1 MAIVLG
7 TGKTESVKMLGS
19 QLGRLVL
26 VFNCD
31 ENFDYAAM
39 GRIFAGLCRV
49 GAWGCFDEF
58 NRLEARILSA
68 VSQQILN
75 IQKSLISKSQT
86 VELMGTEY
94 KLNKDVG
101 IFITMNPGYAGRSE
115 LPDNLKQLFR
125 AVAMSVPDLRLITQV
140 MLFSQG
146 IVTAEALAGK
156 TVLMFQLCQ
165 EQLSSQSHYDFGL
178 RALKS
183 VLAGA
188 GELKRK
194 AIIGMGSKTM
204 AVLEMEVLMRSLC
217 NSIVPKLVSQ
227 DVPLFTSLFQ
237 SVFPGQQLFS
247 VTNVDAL
254 IDALNKVCEEDA
266 YVFEGSWTEKVLQLS
281 QVLEVRHGVMLV
293 GPSGTGKSSAWRSLI
308 KALTKVDG
316 VKGDY
321 YVIDPKAINKS
332 KLFGYLDPNTLEWT
346 DGVFTKL
353 LRKFIEAVSA
363 NASTRRS
370 WIIFDGDVDPEWA
383 ENLNSVLDDNKVLTL
398 PSGDRLKIP
407 PNVRIL
413 FEVDSLKYATLA
425 TVSRC
430 GMIWFPEGIIPLK
443 MTMTRQLKMLR
454 SFIPG
459 IAHVAKNA
467 LSSGT
472 TTKFVDAIKDKF
484 DERGIVQTA
493 LEHSLK
499 QDHVMTT
506 SIERLMGT
514 LHAFLTRGINLVAEH
529 NEFSTPM
536 SDSHLST
543 FANHWLL
550 FSLQWAFSGS
560 MKWAGR
566 NELSKM
572 LSTMGGIGLMSGSSL
587 IDMRVSVTDGNFY
600 QWSQLVPR
608 KDLPASRVSTGDV
621 VIPTTDTVRHTEVLQ
636 AWVESRKPLLLCGPP
651 GSGKTMTLTAVLQA
665 MPNVVLAQLDFSS
678 STTPDLI
685 LKVFAQYCE
694 VVDSPE
700 GLTMQPSPK
709 SYSEDKW
716 LVVFCDEINLPEAD
730 KYGTQ
735 KVIMFMRQLTEQ
747 GGFWNNDC
755 RWIMLK
761 RIQFIGACNPP
772 TDTGRVALS
781 PRFLRHSSLLL
792 VDYPSPESLFQIYK
806 TFNTTIVRNIPPMK
820 KYVDALTNAMVEFYE
835 ANQAMFKPEM
845 APQYIYSPREL
856 SRWVRALHE
865 MIEPLMDLN
874 YEELV
879 RMWANIGYHLFQDRL
894 VTDEDRQWCDNKL
907 REVATKYFKE
917 VDLSKALQKPIMYT
931 NWLTNSMESCK
942 LSDLRE
948 YLAEK
953 LKIFYE
959 EQLNVPLVIFDDVI
973 EHVIRID
980 SVLKSPIGH
989 LLLVGESGVGK
1000 TVLSKFVAWLNQLS
1014 VFQVKASSKYT
1025 IQHFDEDLRNLFRRV
1040 GVEGEKICFIFD
1052 ESNVLSSA
1060 FLERMNALLASG
1072 EIPGLFEGEERSMVL
1087 SACRDSF
1094 VQKEGLIL
1102 NSDDECWR
1110 HFTKCIQRNL
1120 HVVFTMNPANT
1131 DFNSRCTT
1139 SPALFNRCVVD
1150 WFGTWSDAALAQV
1163 GFDFIKDIDVSLS
1176 KFTMPITS
1184 EDFKRVTLVISAK
1197 EGPSIREAIVAG
1209 FIKILSGV
1217 RKFSN
1222 KLGKTL
1228 GRKHYVSPRDYVD
1241 MVNKFNSTV
1250 KEKKSVL
1257 IDQQKHIKNGLR
1269 KLEETKEQVVQM
1281 QAEMERYSELLKE
1294 KDREANEKL
1303 NQVVEKQQDA
1313 MSRKEAAEKLTIK
1326 LAEQT
1331 KKISARKAE
1340 VQRELDLA
1348 APALN
1353 SAKEGVKNIRKA
1365 EFNEVKS
1372 LATPPRIVQ
1381 LVMEFVIVLIGEKQK
1396 DWANIKK
1403 VIRGEDF
1410 LSTILNYDPNL
1421 LTYDMIQEIKGTYL
1435 TNPELNQEA
1444 VSRGSKACA
1453 PLYAWCLSQVAYSEI
1468 VLKLEPLNRE
1478 IAQLSKESEE
1488 VATEQSK
1495 KIKEVEDLEKVIEKY
1510 KGEYQTAI
1518 RKGEKVKHDM
1528 EQASRKTSRA
1538 EALLLSLTG
1547 ERERWVSTANS
1558 FDAEMTT
1565 LYGDCLLSSAFLT
1578 FGGIF
1583 DQVVRSKLMQEWFAT
1598 LSSLNIPYKASFD
1611 PINYLAAPSNLP
1623 LWASHG
1629 LSDDSLSIQNAIL
1642 LEKFTRYPLVIDPS
1656 GQATS
1661 FILSKFADRKIVN
1674 TSFVDPAFLKTLSTA
1689 VRFGT
1694 PVFARDCEYYDP
1706 VLNPI
1711 LNKEV
1716 QRASGR
1722 NLVRIGADDVDF
1734 SPKFF
1739 ILLAT
1744 NDPLAHFPPDLCS
1757 RVTMINFS
1765 ITSSSLTSQTLG
1777 TLLRSERPDVESRR
1791 VQIMKL
1797 MVEQNVRLRELEES
1811 ILTRIG
1817 ELQGAILDDDSF
1829 LSHLESTKEQAEQI
1843 VHEVANSDKTMA
1855 EIKSVARLYEPL
1867 AQLMTST
1874 YFSLSNLSEVS
1885 MLYQFS
1891 LELFFEIVDHVLQA
1905 HSRDSSGDKLTTL
1918 KVFFVKEVSKR
1929 VMKSLKYDDQLLL
1942 AVNMALLSVSDSEE
1956 TGLSADELQLLYHGL
1971 PSKQIVTDL
1980 GKYMKENFPGALPG
1994 FNMTDTIIKGLVSLH
2009 SLPAFK
2015 WLPHSVSEKASS
2027 KSPWIV
2033 FFESPTPE
2041 KVVPMSWNQGQ
2052 LTKSRENLL
2061 KLLIIRCLA
2070 PSRIVAALDVFVH
2083 DAFDGHLRWRDD
2095 SLPNLQRIASAES
2108 KASIPIMLCS
2118 GTGQDAS
2125 SKVDALAA
2133 NLSKELLQV
2142 SMGSKEGYDEADQCL
2157 AIASR
2162 LGSWVL
2168 LRNIHL
2174 CGDWLVSLDKRL
2186 QSMQL
2191 HPEFRLFL
2199 TSEISE
2205 KLPTELVRR
2214 SNVAIYE
2221 ASTGVKANLMRFFH
2235 GIPAAKIDRKPVERV
2250 RLYALLGWLDA
2261 VVQERL
2267 RYSPLGWS
2275 KKYEFSDS
2283 DASCSLDIID
2293 EWLDELVT
2301 AKVAITP
2308 DSLPW
2313 DALKI
2318 SLSQSYYGGRVDN
2331 RFDQAALDSFI
2342 DHIFSPR
2349 SFASAAP
2356 LAIDYSPKGKG
2367 SSLISLPNGLD
2378 KATLENWISSL
2389 PDISSPEWLGLP
2401 ASAENQLQRSLGLKV
2416 LSNLVK
2422 LNLQE
2427 EGVISVDDSKEQESV
2442 TSSMT
2447 LMKKAIEEWLN
2458 ALPLPTALPVISI
2471 ERTSDASMSSIERCL
2486 AREVAVGVRILK
2498 TVRQDLEQVLS
2509 FCRGSIPSTNNIRSI
2524 ISAYNKKT
2532 IPREWT
2538 SSFAASPDLPLSA
2551 WIAEFALRASNLNSY
2566 RDILSKKSSRC
2577 TFFMGRMFSAES
2589 FITATRQM
2597 AAQVF
2602 YHYLH

>member
-1 MAIVLG
+1 
-7 TGKTESVKMLGS
+7 MLGS

-75 IQKSLISKSQT
+75 IQKSLISKSQS
-86 VELMGTEY
+86 VELMGIEY

-125 AVAMSVPDLRLITQV
+125 AVAMAVPDLRLITQV

-165 EQLSSQSHYDFGL
+165 EQLSTQSHYDFGL

-194 AIIGMGSKTM
+194 AISSTGSKTM
-204 AVLEMEVLMRSLC
+204 AALEMEVLMRSLC

-237 SVFPGQQLFS
+237 SVFPGQQLFN
-247 VTNVDAL
+247 VTNVDSL
-254 IDALNKVCEEDA
+254 VDSLKRICEEDA
-266 YVFEGSWTEKVLQLS
+266 FAFEGPWAEKVLQLS

-316 VKGDY
+316 VKSDF
-321 YVIDPKAINKS
+321 YVIDPKAISKS
-332 KLFGYLDPNTLEWT
+332 RLFGSLDPNTLEWT
-346 DGVFTKL
+346 DGVFTRL
-353 LRKFIEAVSA
+353 LRKFIEASSA
-363 NASTRRS
+363 GGSNRRS
-370 WIIFDGDVDPEWA
+370 WIVFDGDVDPEWA

-407 PNVRIL
+407 PSVRIL

-430 GMIWFPEGIIPLK
+430 GMVWFPEGLIPLR
-443 MTMTRQLKMLR
+443 MTLNRQLKILR

-459 IAHVAKNA
+459 VARSTKNSV
-467 LSSGT
+467 SSVT
-472 TTKFVDAIKDKF
+472 TAKFVDAILGKF
-484 DERGIVQTA
+484 DDRGLVLTA
-493 LEHSLK
+493 LEYALK

-506 SIERLMGT
+506 SIERLVGT
-514 LHAFLTRGINLVAEH
+514 LYSFLTRGINLVAEH
-529 NEFSTPM
+529 DEFNTPM
-536 SDSHLST
+536 SDSHLTT
-543 FANHWLL
+543 FANNWLL
-550 FSLQWAFSGS
+550 FSLQWAFGGS
-560 MKWAGR
+560 MKWSGR
-566 NELSKM
+566 SELSKT
-572 LSTMGGIGLMSGSSL
+572 LSTVGGIGLLSGSSL

-621 VIPTTDTVRHTEVLQ
+621 VIPTTDTIRHTEVLN
-636 AWVESRKPLLLCGPP
+636 AWIESRKPLVLCGPP
-651 GSGKTMTLTAVLQA
+651 GSGKTMTLTAVLQS

-694 VVDSPE
+694 IVDSPE

-716 LVVFCDEINLPEAD
+716 LVVFCDEINLPEPD

-755 RWIMLK
+755 RWILLR

-781 PRFLRHSSLLL
+781 HRFLRHSSLLL

-806 TFNTTIVRNIPPMK
+806 TFNTTIVRNLPPMK
-820 KYVDALTNAMVEFYE
+820 QHVDAITNAMVEFYE
-835 ANQAMFKPEM
+835 VNQAMFKPEM

-856 SRWVRALHE
+856 SRWVRAMHE
-865 MIEPLMDLN
+865 MIEPLMELS

-879 RMWANIGYHLFQDRL
+879 RMWANVGYHLFQDRL
-894 VTDEDRQWCDNKL
+894 VNDDDRQWCDSKL
-907 REVATKYFKE
+907 REVATKYFKG

-931 NWLTNSMESCK
+931 SWITNKMESCN
-942 LSDLRE
+942 LSDLRA

-959 EQLNVPLVIFDDVI
+959 EQLNVPLVIFDDVV

-1000 TVLSKFVAWLNQLS
+1000 TVLSKFVAWLNQLV

-1025 IQHFDEDLRNLFRRV
+1025 IHHFDEDLRQLFRRV

-1163 GFDFIKDIDVSLS
+1163 GYDFIKSIDVSLTKLTLPLS
-1176 KFTMPITS
+1176 N
-1184 EDFKRVTLVISAK
+1184 EEFKRVTSVINSK
-1197 EGPSIREAIVAG
+1197 EGPTVREAIVAC
-1209 FIKILSGV
+1209 FSRILSGV
-1217 RKFSN
+1217 RKMSN

-1250 KEKKSVL
+1250 RAKKSELV
-1257 IDQQKHIKNGLR
+1257 DQQKHIKNGLR

-1281 QAEMERYSELLKE
+1281 QADMERYSDLLKE

-1303 NQVVEKQQDA
+1303 NQVVENQQDA
-1313 MSRKEAAEKLTIK
+1313 MTRKEAAEKLTVR

-1331 KKISARKAE
+1331 KKINARKAE
-1340 VQRELDLA
+1340 VQKELDLA

-1353 SAKEGVKNIRKA
+1353 KAKEGVKNIRKA
-1365 EFNEVKS
+1365 EFNEVKT

-1410 LSTILNYDPNL
+1410 LSTILNYDPTL
-1421 LTYDMIQEIKGTYL
+1421 LTYDMIQEIKSTYL
-1435 TNPELNQEA
+1435 TNPELNQDA

-1488 VATEQSK
+1488 VAIEQAK
-1495 KIKEVEDLEKVIEKY
+1495 KIKEVESLEKVIEKY
-1510 KGEYQTAI
+1510 KTEYQSAI

-1528 EQASRKTSRA
+1528 EQAAKKTTRA

-1547 ERERWVSTANS
+1547 ERERWVNTSNS
-1558 FDAEMTT
+1558 FEAEMST
-1565 LYGDCLLSSAFLT
+1565 LYGDCLLSAAFLT

-1583 DQVVRSKLMQEWFAT
+1583 DQVVRAKLIQDWFET
-1598 LSSLNIPYKASFD
+1598 LSSFNIPYKPLFD

-1642 LEKFTRYPLVIDPS
+1642 LDRFTRYPLVVDPS

-1661 FILSKFADRKIVN
+1661 FILSKFAESKIVN
-1674 TSFVDPAFLKTLSTA
+1674 TSFVDPIFLKTLSTA

-1694 PVFARDCEYYDP
+1694 PVLARDCEYYDP

-1722 NLVRIGADDVDF
+1722 NLIRIGSDDIDF

-1739 ILLAT
+1739 IILVT

-1757 RVTMINFS
+1757 RVTIINFS

-1777 TLLRSERPDVESRR
+1777 SLLRSERPDVESKR

-1829 LSHLESTKEQAEQI
+1829 LSHLENTKEQAEQI
-1843 VHEVANSDKTMA
+1843 IHDVANSDTTMA
-1855 EIKSVARLYEPL
+1855 EIKSVARQYEPL

-1874 YFSLSNLSEVS
+1874 YFSLANLSEIS

-1891 LELFFEIVDHVLQA
+1891 LELFFGIVDHVLESHRQN
-1905 HSRDSSGDKLTTL
+1905 SGSDKVTTL

-1929 VMKSLKYDDQLLL
+1929 VMRSLKYEDQLLL
-1942 AVNMALLSVSDSEE
+1942 AVNMALLSVQDNDEKS
-1956 TGLSADELQLLYHGL
+1956 LSSDELQVLYHGL
-1971 PSKQIVTDL
+1971 PAKRVVTDL
-1980 GKYMKENFPGALPG
+1980 NKYMKEHFPGALPG
-1994 FNMTDTIIKGLVSLH
+1994 YNMTETIIKGFITLH
-2009 SLPAFK
+2009 SLPVFK
-2015 WLPHSVSEKASS
+2015 WLPHSVSEKMSG

-2041 KVVPMSWNQGQ
+2041 KVVPMSWSQEKM
-2052 LTKSRENLL
+2052 TKSRESLL
-2061 KLLIIRCLA
+2061 KLLIVRCLF
-2070 PSRIVAALDVFVH
+2070 PSRIVAALDAFIH
-2083 DAFDGHLRWRDD
+2083 DTFDGHLRWRDD
-2095 SLPNLQRIASAES
+2095 SLPQLQRIATSET
-2108 KASIPIMLCS
+2108 KASSPIMLCC

-2133 NLSKELLQV
+2133 NLGKELLQV

-2174 CGDWLVSLDKRL
+2174 CGDWLISLDKRL
-2186 QSMQL
+2186 QSMPL
-2191 HPEFRLFL
+2191 HSDFRLFL
-2199 TSEISE
+2199 TSEITE
-2205 KLPTELVRR
+2205 KLPTELVKR
-2214 SNVAIYE
+2214 SDVAIYE
-2221 ASTGVKANLMRFFH
+2221 ASTGVKANLMRFLN

-2267 RYSPLGWS
+2267 RYAPLGWS

-2283 DASCSLDIID
+2283 DASCSLEIID
-2293 EWLDELVT
+2293 EWLDELVASKATIT
-2301 AKVAITP
+2301 A

-2313 DALKI
+2313 DALKV

-2342 DHIFSPR
+2342 DLIFSPR
-2349 SFASAAP
+2349 SFAASAP
-2356 LAIDYSPKGKG
+2356 LAIDYSSRGKG

-2378 KATLENWISSL
+2378 KSSLENWIANL

-2401 ASAENQLQRSLGLKV
+2401 ASAENQLQGSLGLKV
-2416 LSNLVK
+2416 LSNLLK
-2422 LNLQE
+2422 LNLPE
-2427 EGVISVDDSKEQESV
+2427 EEMISVDNSNEQESAASFTV
-2442 TSSMT
+2442 E
-2447 LMKKAIEEWLN
+2447 LKKTVEEWLS
-2458 ALPLPTALPVISI
+2458 ALPSPASLPAISI
-2471 ERTSDASMSSIERCL
+2471 ERTSDINMSSIERCL
-2486 AREVAVGVRILK
+2486 AREVAVGVGVLK
-2498 TVRQDLEQVLS
+2498 AVRYDLEQVLS
-2509 FCRGSIPSTNNIRSI
+2509 FCKGSIPSTNQIRLVI
-2524 ISAYNKKT
+2524 TAYNKKAV
-2532 IPREWT
+2532 PKEWALA
-2538 SSFAASPDLPLSA
+2538 FAAPPNMPLSA
-2551 WIAEFALRASNLNSY
+2551 WIAEFALRANNLNCY
-2566 RDILSKKSSRC
+2566 RDILSKKSNRC
-2577 TFFMGRMFSAES
+2577 SFYMGRMFSPES

-2597 AAQVF
+2597 AAQV
-2602 YHYLH
+2602 